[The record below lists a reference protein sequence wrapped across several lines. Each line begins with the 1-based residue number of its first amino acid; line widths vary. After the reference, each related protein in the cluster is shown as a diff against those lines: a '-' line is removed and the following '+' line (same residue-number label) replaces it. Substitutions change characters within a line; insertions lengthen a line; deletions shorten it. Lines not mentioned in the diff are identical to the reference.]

1 MIEQIC
7 FNEILLD
14 SAKEVFETMI
24 FMDVEQYN
32 DADQSIEGESIL
44 GSITFK
50 GDING
55 CMVVCC
61 NQLCAKIIA
70 ANMLGM
76 DPEDTI
82 RKEDIYDA
90 IGEVSNMVMGSIKAR
105 IHNYSDNINVS
116 IPMVIN
122 GKEIETNLGEGTSE
136 KASVK
141 VMIDSEYIAE
151 FYLLYKGDF

>member
-7 FNEILLD
+7 FNEILLG

-24 FMDVEQYN
+24 FMDVEECS
-32 DADQSIEGESIL
+32 DSDQKVEGDSIL

-55 CMVVCC
+55 CLVICC
-61 NQLCAKIIA
+61 NQTCAKIIA

-76 DPEDTI
+76 DAEDTI
-82 RKEDIYDA
+82 NKEDIYDA
-90 IGEVSNMVMGSIKAR
+90 IGEVANMVMGSLKSR
-105 IHNYSDNINVS
+105 IHKYSDNIYVS
-116 IPMVIN
+116 IPIVIN
-122 GKEIETNLGEGTSE
+122 GKEIETNLGEGTAQKVSI
-136 KASVK
+136 K